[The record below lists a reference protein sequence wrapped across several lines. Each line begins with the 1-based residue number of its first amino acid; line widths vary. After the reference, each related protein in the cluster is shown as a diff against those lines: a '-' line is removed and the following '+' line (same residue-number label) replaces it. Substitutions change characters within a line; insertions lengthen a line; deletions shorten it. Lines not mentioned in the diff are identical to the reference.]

1 MTVLTLEGI
10 DLGEGRLQV
19 DRLEFSEGRKTIVF
33 GPNGAGK
40 TTLLR
45 LVAGTLRGGRAA
57 AAAYLPQRPFAFR
70 GSAQHNLALGLDDQA
85 TATAGKIAA
94 RLGVDRLLAQ
104 PAATLSGGERQRL
117 ALAATL
123 ARPEPAVLLDEPLAA
138 IDARDR
144 SDVAAV
150 VSAAIGGRT
159 AVVVTHDVETAVAL
173 GDEIIVLVDGRVRQR
188 GQVAEV
194 LSLPAD
200 ETVAGVLGVSNLI
213 VGSVTD
219 ADDSLVAVAG
229 GPMKVWGIGSV
240 EKGGAAAAMFSAEAV
255 TVFAG
260 DIEGAGSARN
270 LWAGV
275 VVEVRPL
282 GRLLE
287 VVVDAGQRVVAVLT
301 PGSVDALDLSAGSAV
316 SLAVKA
322 TAVRVVAA

>member
-1 MTVLTLEGI
+1 MTVLGVEDL
-10 DLGEGRLQV
+10 DLGAGRLRI
-19 DRLEFSEGRKTIVF
+19 DRLEFPEGRKTIVF

-45 LVAGTLRGGRAA
+45 IVAGTLAGGTPVP
-57 AAAYLPQRPFAFR
+57 AAYLPQRPYAFR
-70 GSAQHNLALGLDDQA
+70 GSAGRNLGLGLDETTLASADRL
-85 TATAGKIAA
+85 AA

-123 ARPEPAVLLDEPLAA
+123 ARPESVVLLDEPLAA

-144 SDVAAV
+144 SEVAEV
-150 VSAAIGGRT
+150 VSTAIAGRT
-159 AVVVTHDVETAVAL
+159 AVIVTHDVETAVAL
-173 GDEIIVLVDGRVRQR
+173 GDDIVVLVDGRVRQR
-188 GQVAEV
+188 GPVSEV

-200 ETVAGVLGVSNLI
+200 ETVAGVLGVSNVVL
-213 VGSVTD
+213 GSIEDT
-219 ADDSLVAVAG
+219 DDSLVAVDAG
-229 GPMKVWGIGSV
+229 RMKVWGVGSGAV
-240 EKGGAAAAMFSAEAV
+240 GGAAAAMFGAEAV

-260 DIEGAGSARN
+260 SIDGAGSARN

-287 VVVDAGQRVVAVLT
+287 VVVDAGSRVVAVLT
-301 PGSVDALDLSAGSAV
+301 PGSVDALEIEAGSPV

-322 TAVRVVAA
+322 TAVRVVPA